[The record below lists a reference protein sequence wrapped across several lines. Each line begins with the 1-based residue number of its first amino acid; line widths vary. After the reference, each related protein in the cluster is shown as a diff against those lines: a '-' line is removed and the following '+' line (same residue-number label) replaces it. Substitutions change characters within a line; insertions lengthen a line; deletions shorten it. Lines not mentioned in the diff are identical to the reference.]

1 MNAERDMR
9 EKASEKREKA
19 LRSEIASLNRKVE
32 VETLNG
38 IRPVLNGPLAY
49 GKITAFELWRG
60 ILMCL

>member
-1 MNAERDMR
+1 MR

-38 IRPVLNGPLAY
+38 IRPV
-49 GKITAFELWRG
+49 
-60 ILMCL
+60 